1 MSMNALSKI
10 GKSAR
15 EVGIEAV
22 WQQWGAIGASALQRS
37 GRSLSSII
45 DPEGLLLL
53 SLYLEPSERRL
64 RDVLYWWAEVGSDLL
79 SVQRTKTLLK
89 RYPDGAA
96 ERLQTFGY
104 WAAEKGGDKRWRS
117 LASEDPSGPEPR
129 EGKGGASN
137 LSVPPALM
145 LRLRAGFG
153 VSAKADVLS
162 YLLGVDERRESTREA
177 AEATGYSRD
186 TVRGALQD
194 LERAGF
200 IQKTTSRPTRYS
212 VSSRPWA
219 ELLGFLEP
227 SNGKREE
234 DQRLRGSQGKSVK
247 EDVPAWRHWA
257 DVYAFLAEAAQLA
270 EEAENKSD
278 YLASSSARDVF
289 ERHEHVFEANRLN
302 VPDPSRYQGKEYLD
316 GFRETVDA
324 LYRWIEGNL

>member
-1 MSMNALSKI
+1 LERALCSVPA
-10 GKSAR
+10 G
-15 EVGIEAV
+15 
-22 WQQWGAIGASALQRS
+22 
-37 GRSLSSII
+37 LSPRFI

-104 WAAEKGGDKRWRS
+104 WAAEKGGGDERWRS

-137 LSVPPALM
+137 LSVPLALM

-153 VSAKADVLS
+153 VSAKADVLA

-194 LERAGF
+194 LERAEF
-200 IQKTTSRPTRYS
+200 IQKTASRPTRYS

-227 SNGKREE
+227 SNGRREE
-234 DQRLRGSQGKSVK
+234 EQHRRGRQGKLV
-247 EDVPAWRHWA
+247 EENVPAWRHWA

-316 GFRETVDA
+316 GFEETVEI
-324 LYRWIEGNL
+324 LCRWIEENL